1 MEERG
6 DSASVGNALERCTV
20 CILGFP
26 QVSLAFE
33 NVNSGSMG
41 NTTC

>member
-6 DSASVGNALERCTV
+6 DNASVGNALERRTV

-26 QVSLAFE
+26 QVFLAFE
-33 NVNSGSMG
+33 NVNSGSVC